1 MLRAAIWDVDGTLVD
16 TAEQHFR
23 AWVEVCR
30 EKGHDF
36 TRADFAATF
45 GRRNPEI
52 LAYLF
57 GDRLGKGEAEAFAD
71 RKEELYRDATRHGV
85 ALLPG
90 VAALM
95 EGLHQLGFE
104 QGIGSSAPRANL
116 ELILELTGID
126 RYLGAVV
133 GSEDTTRGKPDP
145 EVFLIAASR
154 LGVEPRNAVVFEDAV
169 AGVEAARAGGMRCV
183 AVSFVGHHSPEKLR
197 AAGADVVVG
206 SLEEID
212 AVGVA
217 RLIGP

>member
-1 MLRAAIWDVDGTLVD
+1 MLRAAIWDMDGTLVD

-23 AWVEVCR
+23 AWVEACR
-30 EKGHDF
+30 EKGRDF

-71 RKEELYRDATRHGV
+71 RKEELYREAARRGV
-85 ALLPG
+85 ELLPG

-95 EGLHQLGFE
+95 EGLHQIGYK
-104 QGIGSSAPRANL
+104 QAIGSSAPRANL

-133 GSEDTTRGKPDP
+133 SSEDTTRGKPDP
-145 EVFLIAASR
+145 QVFLVAAKR
-154 LGVEPRNAVVFEDAV
+154 LGVEPANAVVFEDAV
-169 AGVEAARAGGMRCV
+169 AGIQAARAAGMRCV
-183 AVSFVGHHSPEKLR
+183 AVSFVGHHSSEKLR
-197 AAGADVVVG
+197 EAGADIVVG
-206 SLEEID
+206 SLEEMGAPD
-212 AVGVA
+212 VV
-217 RLIGP
+217 RLIES